1 MYVKNRKSELGKVKK
16 EKHVYNEDGK
26 QLHLLRISKIIL
38 EFDLSKLKKK
48 KYILAQISHKQKL
61 GSIDIKWDRISW
73 KRWNWT
79 FDNTPSDL
87 THWSLV
93 ICYDY
98 TVAILHAQTK
108 MAPETQGHKPP
119 SQFSMMDFH

>member
-61 GSIDIKWDRISW
+61 GSIDIK
-73 KRWNWT
+73 
-79 FDNTPSDL
+79 
-87 THWSLV
+87 
-93 ICYDY
+93 
-98 TVAILHAQTK
+98 
-108 MAPETQGHKPP
+108 
-119 SQFSMMDFH
+119 